1 MKTNL
6 ILLALLSLTI
16 FAACDKQEAE
26 PDFVDFQLESTTVEP
41 THTTD
46 ALNAIKADF
55 KIINEANTLS
65 EQEYL
70 EIENNSVNAVSYH
83 WDFGNGDTSTDANP
97 NYRYNIHGYYDITLT
112 ITDIEGNVKQ
122 ASDEILVLCVFGGGN
137 HNQ

>member
-6 ILLALLSLTI
+6 ILLALLSLI
-16 FAACDKQEAE
+16 FFAACDKQEME
-26 PDFVDFQLESTTVEP
+26 PDFVDFQLESTTVQP

-46 ALNAIKADF
+46 ATNAIKADF
-55 KIINEANTLS
+55 TINNEGNTLS

-70 EIENNSVNAVSYH
+70 SVDNKSVNAVSYH
-83 WDFGNGDTSTDANP
+83 WDFGNGDTSTQANP
-97 NYRYNIHGYYDITLT
+97 DYKYTIHGYYDVTLT
-112 ITDIEGNVKQ
+112 ITDAKGNIEQ